1 VCYNDDISNR
11 EVKLLR
17 KSKMANAGRKMIS
30 GVNTL
35 VTISSVKLDPNSKAY
50 KKAIAN
56 SKGVLNGNPDIYQN
70 TSKLM
75 NTKLARKLGYIK

>member
-1 VCYNDDISNR
+1 
-11 EVKLLR
+11 
-17 KSKMANAGRKMIS
+17 MANAGRKIVS

-35 VTISSVKLDPNSKAY
+35 VTVKSVKLDPNSKAY

>member
-1 VCYNDDISNR
+1 
-11 EVKLLR
+11 
-17 KSKMANAGRKMIS
+17 MANHGRKFKS

-50 KKAIAN
+50 KKAIAQ
-56 SKGVLNGNPDIYQN
+56 SQGMLTGNPDIYQD
-70 TSKLM
+70 TTKLM

>member
-1 VCYNDDISNR
+1 
-11 EVKLLR
+11 
-17 KSKMANAGRKMIS
+17 MANAGRKMIS

-50 KKAIAN
+50 KKVIAN

-70 TSKLM
+70 TTKLM

>member
-1 VCYNDDISNR
+1 
-11 EVKLLR
+11 
-17 KSKMANAGRKMIS
+17 MANAGRKMIS

-35 VTISSVKLDPNSKAY
+35 VTISSVKLNPNSKAY
-50 KKAIAN
+50 KKVIAN

-70 TSKLM
+70 TTKLM

>member
-1 VCYNDDISNR
+1 
-11 EVKLLR
+11 
-17 KSKMANAGRKMIS
+17 MANHGRKFVS

-75 NTKLARKLGYIK
+75 NTKLAKKLGYIK

>member
-1 VCYNDDISNR
+1 
-11 EVKLLR
+11 
-17 KSKMANAGRKMIS
+17 MANAGRKIVS

-50 KKAIAN
+50 KKAIAR
-56 SKGVLNGNPDIYQN
+56 SKGVLNGNPDIYQI